1 MVQNKIGGLIMGFI
15 LLFLGVLV
23 LALLYRVFSTKI
35 FSNMGHH
42 IANKH
47 LKDEFGIDEDENKY
61 R

>member
-1 MVQNKIGGLIMGFI
+1 MEFI

-23 LALLYRVFSTKI
+23 LALLYRIFSTKI